1 MKNKRLIISWSLLIG
16 WMLLIFFMSNQPADI
31 SNRQSDLAINLF
43 SIIGIDLNN
52 HLGEI
57 ASFVV
62 RKAAHFT
69 EYFIL
74 YCFSIAVCKHYV
86 DIKKARIYCLF
97 IVLGY
102 AISDEIHQYFIPGRE
117 MAIRDVAIDFSGGVL
132 GFIVNIVIYKIKFNK
147 RNNCNYREEVI
158 D

>member
-1 MKNKRLIISWSLLIG
+1 MKNKRLIISWSFLIG

-31 SNRQSDLAINLF
+31 SNKQSDLVIKLF
-43 SIIGIDLNN
+43 SAIGIDLNT
-52 HLGEI
+52 HLGEL

-62 RKAAHFT
+62 RKGAHFT

-74 YCFSIAVCKHYV
+74 YCFSITVCKNYV

-132 GFIVNIVIYKIKFNK
+132 GFIVNWIIYKFKSKDNS
-147 RNNCNYREEVI
+147 NQREKVAS
-158 D
+158 